1 MTKILK
7 TSIAAVLILSTASA
21 GAFNLKDLLKAA
33 GGTDTTSTSKSST
46 IGSLLGNLL
55 SSDKI
60 TISSMTGTWNYSSP
74 AVTFRSD
81 NLLMKAGGAAA
92 STTIVNKIEPYYR
105 TLGLNTITMTI
116 NEDGS
121 FNMNVRK
128 IKLNGTISEAPEKT
142 DGPNFV
148 MTFTALGSRQ
158 IGQIDTWVT
167 KNVNG
172 ELTVTFDISKLVE
185 LVEKVSAITG
195 NQTAQ
200 GITSLL
206 SKYDGVC
213 AGFNLKK

>member
-1 MTKILK
+1 
-7 TSIAAVLILSTASA
+7 
-21 GAFNLKDLLKAA
+21 
-33 GGTDTTSTSKSST
+33 
-46 IGSLLGNLL
+46 
-55 SSDKI
+55 
-60 TISSMTGTWNYSSP
+60 
-74 AVTFRSD
+74 
-81 NLLMKAGGAAA
+81 
-92 STTIVNKIEPYYR
+92 
-105 TLGLNTITMTI
+105 
-116 NEDGS
+116 
-121 FNMNVRK
+121 
-128 IKLNGTISEAPEKT
+128 
-142 DGPNFV
+142 

-185 LVEKVSAITG
+185 LLEKVSAITG